1 MKIFDEHH
9 EMFRQAV
16 RAFVQKE
23 VEPHVEEWEE
33 AGQIPKSIWPRM
45 GALGFLGV
53 EYDEK
58 YGGAGADVL
67 TTAVLCEEMARSRC
81 ASLAMAVG
89 VHTDMA
95 SPHLYWTGSEALK
108 ERYLPAICRGEAL
121 TAIAVTE
128 PGGGSDV
135 AAIRTRAVRDGDHY
149 VLNGSKMFI
158 TNGVMADLYFVAARI
173 QEERPVATGPLAT
186 GPLATGPLATGPLAT
201 GPLTTGPLTLPS
213 PQGGEGRKRHRGI
226 SMFLVERTTP
236 GFSVSRKLDK
246 MGNRASDTAELAFQ
260 DMRVPAANLLG
271 QEGGGFYEV
280 MRVFQRER
288 LVAGLH
294 AVAGCERALE
304 DTIAYVQQRQAFDGP
319 LSGKQ
324 VIRHRIADLATLI
337 EAGRWL
343 TYAACLKFRDREEAV
358 KEISMVK
365 LFTAEMAQKV
375 AYDCVQLHGGYGY
388 MREYPVERFFRDI
401 RLMTIGGGTSE
412 IMKEIIAKQM
422 AL

>member
-1 MKIFDEHH
+1 MKIFNEQH

-16 RAFVQKE
+16 RSFVERE
-23 VEPHVEEWEE
+23 VEPHIDEWEE

-58 YGGAGADVL
+58 YGGGGADFL
-67 TTAVLCEEMARSRC
+67 TTAVLCEEAARSRC
-81 ASLAMAVG
+81 AAFAMALG
-89 VHTDMA
+89 VQTDMA

-108 ERYLPAICRGEAL
+108 EKYLPGICRGESL

-135 AAIRTRAVRDGDHY
+135 AAIRTRAALDGADY

-158 TNGVMADLYFVAARI
+158 TNGVMADIFFVAARI
-173 QEERPVATGPLAT
+173 ESGDSE
-186 GPLATGPLATGPLAT
+186 
-201 GPLTTGPLTLPS
+201 
-213 PQGGEGRKRHRGI
+213 KRHKGI
-226 SMFLVERTTP
+226 SMFLVERNSP
-236 GFSVSRKLDK
+236 GFTVSRKLDK
-246 MGNRASDTAELAFQ
+246 MGNRASDTAELAFEN
-260 DMRVPAANLLG
+260 MRVPVGNLLG
-271 QEGGGFYEV
+271 REGVGFYEV

-294 AVAGCERALE
+294 AVAGCSRALE
-304 DTIAYVQQRQAFDGP
+304 DTIAYVKQRHAFDGP

-324 VIRHRIADLATLI
+324 VVRHKLADLATLI
-337 EAGRWL
+337 EAARWL
-343 TYAACLKFRDREEAV
+343 TYAACLKFQAGEDAV

-365 LFTAEMAQKV
+365 LFAGEMAQKV

-388 MREYPVERFFRDI
+388 MREYPIERFFRDI
-401 RLMTIGGGTSE
+401 RLMTIGGGTTE

-422 AL
+422 EL

>member
-1 MKIFDEHH
+1 VTIFDEHH

-16 RAFVQKE
+16 RSFVDKE
-23 VEPHVEEWEE
+23 VAPHIEAWEE
-33 AGQIPKSIWPRM
+33 AGEIPKSIWPRM
-45 GALGFLGV
+45 GQLGFLGV

-58 YGGAGADVL
+58 YGGGGADFL

-135 AAIRTRAVRDGDHY
+135 AAIKTRAVRDGDHF

-158 TNGVMADLYFVAARI
+158 TNGVLADLYFVAARI
-173 QEERPVATGPLAT
+173 EAGDAAR
-186 GPLATGPLATGPLAT
+186 
-201 GPLTTGPLTLPS
+201 
-213 PQGGEGRKRHRGI
+213 RHRGI
-226 SMFLVERTTP
+226 SMFLVERATP
-236 GFSVSRKLDK
+236 GFVVSRKLEK

-260 DMRVPAANLLG
+260 DMRVPADHLLG
-271 QEGGGFYEV
+271 REGQGFYEV
-280 MRVFQRER
+280 MRIFQRER

-294 AVAGCERALE
+294 AVAGCQRALA
-304 DTIAYVQQRQAFDGP
+304 DTMAYVRERHAFGGP
-319 LSGKQ
+319 LSDKQ
-324 VIRHRIADLATLI
+324 VVRHKIADLATLI

-343 TYAACLKFRDREEAV
+343 TYAACQRFARREEAV

-365 LFTAEMAQKV
+365 LFTGEMAQRV

-388 MREYPVERFFRDI
+388 MREYPIERFYRDI

-412 IMKEIIAKQM
+412 IMKDIIAKQL

>member
-1 MKIFDEHH
+1 MKIFDEQHD
-9 EMFRQAV
+9 MFRQAV

-23 VEPHVEEWEE
+23 VEPHIDEWEQ

-45 GALGFLGV
+45 GELGFLGV

-58 YGGAGADVL
+58 YGGAGADLL

-108 ERYLPAICRGEAL
+108 TKYLPAMCRGELL

-158 TNGVMADLYFVAARI
+158 TNGATADVFFVAARV
-173 QEERPVATGPLAT
+173 EAGSAD
-186 GPLATGPLATGPLAT
+186 
-201 GPLTTGPLTLPS
+201 
-213 PQGGEGRKRHRGI
+213 KRHRGI
-226 SMFLVERTTP
+226 SMFLVERDTP
-236 GFSVSRKLDK
+236 GFTVSRTLDK
-246 MGNRASDTAELAFQ
+246 MGMRASDTAELAFQ
-260 DMRVPAANLLG
+260 DLRVPADHLLG
-271 QEGGGFYEV
+271 REGVGFYEV

-294 AVAGCERALE
+294 AIGMADRALD
-304 DTIAYVQQRQAFDGP
+304 DTMAYVRERQAFGAP
-319 LSGKQ
+319 LSDKQ
-324 VIRHRIADLATLI
+324 VVRHKLADCATQL
-337 EAGRWL
+337 EAARAL
-343 TYAACLKFRDREEAV
+343 TYAACLKYEAGEDAIR
-358 KEISMVK
+358 EISMVK
-365 LFTAEMAQKV
+365 LFTAEMVNRV

-388 MREYPVERFFRDI
+388 MREYPIERFARDA
-401 RLMTIGGGTSE
+401 RLLPIGGGTSE
-412 IMKEIIAKQM
+412 IMREIIAKH
-422 AL
+422 LPL

>member
-1 MKIFDEHH
+1 VKIFEPHH

-23 VEPHVEEWEE
+23 VEPHVEEWEQ
-33 AGQIPKSIWPRM
+33 AGEIPKAIWPRM

-67 TTAVLCEEMARSRC
+67 TTAVLCEEMARARC

-108 ERYLPAICRGEAL
+108 EKYLPAICRGEAL

-149 VLNGSKMFI
+149 VLDGSKMFI
-158 TNGVMADLYFVAARI
+158 TNGVLADLYFVAARI
-173 QEERPVATGPLAT
+173 QD
-186 GPLATGPLATGPLAT
+186 
-201 GPLTTGPLTLPS
+201 PLTTRPLTLPS
-213 PQGGEGRKRHRGI
+213 PQRGEGGRRHRGI
-226 SMFLVERTTP
+226 SMFLVERNTP
-236 GFSVSRKLDK
+236 GFTVSRKLDK
-246 MGNRASDTAELAFQ
+246 MGNRASDTAELAFEG
-260 DMRVPAANLLG
+260 MRVPAENLLG
-271 QEGGGFYEV
+271 AEGKGFYEV

-304 DTIAYVQQRQAFDGP
+304 DTIAYVQQRHAFDEP
-319 LSGKQ
+319 LAKKQ
-324 VIRHRIADLATLI
+324 VVRHKLADLA

-343 TYAACLKFRDREEAV
+343 TYAACLKYRDREEAV

-388 MREYPVERFFRDI
+388 MREYPIERFFRDI

-422 AL
+422 AI

>member
-1 MKIFDEHH
+1 VKVFDEHH

-23 VEPHVEEWEE
+23 VEPHVEEWEQ
-33 AGQIPKSIWPRM
+33 AGEIPKSIWPRM

-67 TTAVLCEEMARSRC
+67 TTAVLCEEMARARC

-108 ERYLPAICRGEAL
+108 EKYLPRICRGEAL

-149 VLNGSKMFI
+149 VLDGSKMFI
-158 TNGVMADLYFVAARI
+158 TNGVLADIYFVAARI
-173 QEERPVATGPLAT
+173 QDQ
-186 GPLATGPLATGPLAT
+186 
-201 GPLTTGPLTLPS
+201 PLTTKPLTLPS
-213 PQGGEGRKRHRGI
+213 PQRGEGKRHRGI
-226 SMFLVERTTP
+226 SMFLVERNTP
-236 GFSVSRKLDK
+236 GFTVSRKLDK
-246 MGNRASDTAELAFQ
+246 MGNRASDTAELAFEG
-260 DMRVPAANLLG
+260 MRVPAENLLG
-271 QEGGGFYEV
+271 AEGKGFYEV

-304 DTIAYVQQRQAFDGP
+304 DTIAYVQQRHAFDEP
-319 LSGKQ
+319 LSKKQ
-324 VIRHRIADLATLI
+324 VVRHKLADLATLI

-343 TYAACLKFRDREEAV
+343 TYAAWLKFRDREEAV

-388 MREYPVERFFRDI
+388 MREYPIERFFRDI

-422 AL
+422 SI

>member
-1 MKIFDEHH
+1 MKIFEPHH

-23 VEPHVEEWEE
+23 VEPHVEAWEQ
-33 AGQIPKSIWPRM
+33 AGEIPKSIWPRM

-67 TTAVLCEEMARSRC
+67 TTAVLCEEMARARC

-108 ERYLPAICRGEAL
+108 EKYLPAICRGEAL

-149 VLNGSKMFI
+149 VLDGSKMFI
-158 TNGVMADLYFVAARI
+158 TNGVLADIYFVAARI
-173 QEERPVATGPLAT
+173 G
-186 GPLATGPLATGPLAT
+186 
-201 GPLTTGPLTLPS
+201 
-213 PQGGEGRKRHRGI
+213 QGAGDRRHRGI
-226 SMFLVERTTP
+226 SMFLVERSTP
-236 GFSVSRKLDK
+236 GFTVSRKLDK
-246 MGNRASDTAELAFQ
+246 MGNRASDTAELAFEG
-260 DMRVPAANLLG
+260 MRVPAENLLG
-271 QEGGGFYEV
+271 AEGKGFYEV

-304 DTIAYVQQRQAFDGP
+304 DTIAYVQQRHAFDEP
-319 LSGKQ
+319 LARKQ
-324 VIRHRIADLATLI
+324 VVRHKLADLATLI

-388 MREYPVERFFRDI
+388 MREYPIERFFRDI

-422 AL
+422 AI

>member
-9 EMFRQAV
+9 DMFRQTV

-23 VEPHVEEWEE
+23 VEPHVEAWEE

-45 GALGFLGV
+45 GELGFLGV

-67 TTAVLCEEMARSRC
+67 TTAVLCEEMARARC

-135 AAIRTRAVRDGDHY
+135 AAIRTRAVRDGDPLRAERVEDVHHQRGDG
-149 VLNGSKMFI
+149 GSLLR
-158 TNGVMADLYFVAARI
+158 GRADPGDR
-173 QEERPVATGPLAT
+173 
-186 GPLATGPLATGPLAT
+186 
-201 GPLTTGPLTLPS
+201 LTLPS
-213 PQGGEGRKRHRGI
+213 PQGGEGSKRHRGI
-226 SMFLVERTTP
+226 SMFLVERSTP

-260 DMRVPAANLLG
+260 DMRVPAENLLG

-324 VIRHRIADLATLI
+324 VIRHRIADMATLI

-343 TYAACLKFRDREEAV
+343 TYAACVKFRDREDAV

-375 AYDCVQLHGGYGY
+375 AYECVQLHGGYGY
-388 MREYPVERFFRDI
+388 MREYPIERFFRDI
-401 RLMTIGGGTSE
+401 RLLTIGGGTSE

>member
-9 EMFRQAV
+9 DMFRQAV

-45 GALGFLGV
+45 GALGLLGV

-67 TTAVLCEEMARSRC
+67 TTAVLCEEMARARC

-135 AAIRTRAVRDGDHY
+135 AAIRTRAVRDGGHY

-173 QEERPVATGPLAT
+173 QAS
-186 GPLATGPLATGPLAT
+186 
-201 GPLTTGPLTLPS
+201 S
-213 PQGGEGRKRHRGI
+213 PQEGEGKKRHRGI
-226 SMFLVERTTP
+226 
-236 GFSVSRKLDK
+236 
-246 MGNRASDTAELAFQ
+246 
-260 DMRVPAANLLG
+260 
-271 QEGGGFYEV
+271 
-280 MRVFQRER
+280 
-288 LVAGLH
+288 
-294 AVAGCERALE
+294 
-304 DTIAYVQQRQAFDGP
+304 
-319 LSGKQ
+319 
-324 VIRHRIADLATLI
+324 
-337 EAGRWL
+337 
-343 TYAACLKFRDREEAV
+343 
-358 KEISMVK
+358 
-365 LFTAEMAQKV
+365 
-375 AYDCVQLHGGYGY
+375 
-388 MREYPVERFFRDI
+388 
-401 RLMTIGGGTSE
+401 
-412 IMKEIIAKQM
+412 
-422 AL
+422 

>member
-1 MKIFDEHH
+1 MKIFEDHH

-23 VEPHVEEWEE
+23 VEPHVEAWED

-45 GALGFLGV
+45 GELGFLGV

-67 TTAVLCEEMARSRC
+67 TTAVLCEEIARSRC

-108 ERYLPAICRGEAL
+108 AKYLPAICRGEAL

-149 VLNGSKMFI
+149 VLDGSKMFI

-173 QEERPVATGPLAT
+173 TAPSSER
-186 GPLATGPLATGPLAT
+186 
-201 GPLTTGPLTLPS
+201 
-213 PQGGEGRKRHRGI
+213 GEGEKKHRGI
-226 SMFLVERTTP
+226 SMFLVERSTP

-246 MGNRASDTAELAFQ
+246 MGNRASDTAELVFQ
-260 DMRVPAANLLG
+260 EMRVPAEHLLG

-294 AVAGCERALE
+294 TVAGCERALD
-304 DTIAYVQQRQAFDGP
+304 DTIAYVQQRQAFGEP
-319 LSGKQ
+319 LAKKQ
-324 VIRHRIADLATLI
+324 VVRHKIADLATLI
-337 EAGRWL
+337 EAARWL
-343 TYAACLKFRDREEAV
+343 TYAACLKYRDREDAV

-388 MREYPVERFFRDI
+388 MREYPIERFFRDI

-412 IMKEIIAKQM
+412 IMKEIIAKQL

>member
-1 MKIFDEHH
+1 VKIFDEQH
-9 EMFRQAV
+9 EMFRQSV
-16 RAFVQKE
+16 RTFVDKE
-23 VEPHVEEWEE
+23 VAPHIEEWEQ

-58 YGGAGADVL
+58 YGGAGADFL
-67 TTAVLCEEMARSRC
+67 TTAVLCEELARSRSG
-81 ASLAMAVG
+81 SLAMAVG
-89 VHTDMA
+89 VQNDMA

-108 ERYLPAICRGEAL
+108 ERFLPSICRGEYL
-121 TAIAVTE
+121 CAIAVTE

-135 AAIRTRAVRDGDHY
+135 AAIKTRAVRDGEHY

-173 QEERPVATGPLAT
+173 QA
-186 GPLATGPLATGPLAT
+186 
-201 GPLTTGPLTLPS
+201 
-213 PQGGEGRKRHRGI
+213 GEKDKRHTGI
-226 SMFLVERTTP
+226 SMFLVERETP
-236 GFSVSRKLDK
+236 GFVVSRKLDK
-246 MGNRASDTAELAFQ
+246 MGMRASDTAELAFQ
-260 DMRVPAANLLG
+260 DMRVPAENLLG

-280 MRVFQRER
+280 MRIFQRER

-294 AVAGCERALE
+294 ATSGCQRALE
-304 DTIAYVQQRQAFDGP
+304 DTIAYVQGRHAFDGP
-319 LSGKQ
+319 LSEKQ
-324 VIRHRIADLATLI
+324 VVRHKLAELATLI

-343 TYAACLKFRDREEAV
+343 TYAACVKFQNHEDAV
-358 KEISMVK
+358 REISMVK
-365 LFTAEMAQKV
+365 LFTADMAQRV

-388 MREYPVERFFRDI
+388 MREYPIERFFRDY

-422 AL
+422 RL

>member
-1 MKIFDEHH
+1 MKIFEPHH
-9 EMFRQAV
+9 DMFRQAV

-23 VEPHVEEWEE
+23 VEPHVEEWEQ
-33 AGQIPKSIWPRM
+33 AGEIPKAIWPRM

-53 EYDEK
+53 EYDEQ

-67 TTAVLCEEMARSRC
+67 TTAVLCEEMARARC

-108 ERYLPAICRGEAL
+108 EKHLPAICRGEAL

-149 VLNGSKMFI
+149 VLDGSKMFI
-158 TNGVMADLYFVAARI
+158 TNGVLADIYFVAARI
-173 QEERPVATGPLAT
+173 QD
-186 GPLATGPLATGPLAT
+186 
-201 GPLTTGPLTLPS
+201 PLTTRPLTTRPLTLPS
-213 PQGGEGRKRHRGI
+213 PQRGEGGKRHRGI
-226 SMFLVERTTP
+226 SMFLVERNTP
-236 GFSVSRKLDK
+236 GFTVSRKLDK
-246 MGNRASDTAELAFQ
+246 MGNRASDTAELAFAG
-260 DMRVPAANLLG
+260 MRVPAENLLG
-271 QEGGGFYEV
+271 TEGKGFYEV

-304 DTIAYVQQRQAFDGP
+304 DTIAYVQQRHAFDEP
-319 LSGKQ
+319 LSKKQ
-324 VIRHRIADLATLI
+324 VVRHKLADLATLI

-388 MREYPVERFFRDI
+388 MREYPIERFFRDI

-422 AL
+422 AI

>member
-1 MKIFDEHH
+1 MKIFNEQH

-16 RAFVQKE
+16 RSFVQKE
-23 VEPHVEEWEE
+23 VEPHVDGWEE

-58 YGGAGADVL
+58 YGGGGADFL
-67 TTAVLCEEMARSRC
+67 TTAVLCEEAARSRC
-81 ASLAMAVG
+81 AAFAMALG

-108 ERYLPAICRGEAL
+108 DKYLPGICRGEQL

-135 AAIRTRAVRDGDHY
+135 AAIRTRAARDGDSY

-158 TNGVMADLYFVAARI
+158 TNGVMADVFFVAARI
-173 QEERPVATGPLAT
+173 ESGDS
-186 GPLATGPLATGPLAT
+186 G
-201 GPLTTGPLTLPS
+201 
-213 PQGGEGRKRHRGI
+213 KRHKGI
-226 SMFLVERTTP
+226 SMFLVERNTP
-236 GFSVSRKLDK
+236 GFTVSRKLDK

-260 DMRVPAANLLG
+260 DMRVPAGNLLG
-271 QEGGGFYEV
+271 REGVGFYEV

-294 AVAGCERALE
+294 AAAGCERALE
-304 DTIAYVQQRQAFDGP
+304 DTIAYVKQRHAFDGP
-319 LSGKQ
+319 LSEKQ
-324 VIRHRIADLATLI
+324 VVRHKLADLATLI
-337 EAGRWL
+337 EASRCL
-343 TYAACLKFRDREEAV
+343 TYAACLKFQAGQDAV

-365 LFTAEMAQKV
+365 LFSGEMAQKV

-388 MREYPVERFFRDI
+388 MREYAIERFFRDI
-401 RLMTIGGGTSE
+401 RLLTIGGGTSE

-422 AL
+422 EL

>member
-1 MKIFDEHH
+1 VKIFDEHH
-9 EMFRQAV
+9 QMFRQAV

-33 AGQIPKSIWPRM
+33 AGEIPKAIWPRM

-58 YGGAGADVL
+58 YGGAGADLL
-67 TTAVLCEEMARSRC
+67 TTVVLCEEMARARC

-149 VLNGSKMFI
+149 VLDGSKMFI
-158 TNGVMADLYFVAARI
+158 TNGVLADLYFVAARI
-173 QEERPVATGPLAT
+173 QEA
-186 GPLATGPLATGPLAT
+186 
-201 GPLTTGPLTLPS
+201 PLTLPS
-213 PQGGEGRKRHRGI
+213 PPGGEGERRHRGI
-226 SMFLVERTTP
+226 SMFLVERNTP
-236 GFSVSRKLDK
+236 GFTVSRKLDK
-246 MGNRASDTAELAFQ
+246 MGNRASDTAELVFQ
-260 DMRVPAANLLG
+260 SMRVPAGNLLG
-271 QEGGGFYEV
+271 AEGKGFYEV

-304 DTIAYVQQRQAFDGP
+304 DTIAYVQQRHAFDEP
-319 LSGKQ
+319 LSRKQ
-324 VIRHRIADLATLI
+324 VVRHKLADLATLI

-343 TYAACLKFRDREEAV
+343 TYAACLKFRDHEDAV

-365 LFTAEMAQKV
+365 LFTAEMAQQV

-388 MREYPVERFFRDI
+388 MREYPIERFFRDI

-422 AL
+422 AI

>member
-23 VEPHVEEWEE
+23 VEPHVEAWEE
-33 AGQIPKSIWPRM
+33 AGEIPKSIWPRM

-67 TTAVLCEEMARSRC
+67 TTAVLCEEMARARC

-108 ERYLPAICRGEAL
+108 EKYLPAICRGEAL

-149 VLNGSKMFI
+149 VLDGSKMFI
-158 TNGVMADLYFVAARI
+158 TNGVLADLYFVAARI
-173 QEERPVATGPLAT
+173 QDSSAREE
-186 GPLATGPLATGPLAT
+186 
-201 GPLTTGPLTLPS
+201 
-213 PQGGEGRKRHRGI
+213 GGRHRGI
-226 SMFLVERTTP
+226 SMFLVERNTP
-236 GFSVSRKLDK
+236 GFTVSRKLDK
-246 MGNRASDTAELAFQ
+246 MGNRASDTAELAFEG
-260 DMRVPAANLLG
+260 MRVPAGNLLG
-271 QEGGGFYEV
+271 TEGKGFYEV

-304 DTIAYVQQRQAFDGP
+304 DTIAYVQQRHAFDEP
-319 LSGKQ
+319 LAKKQ
-324 VIRHRIADLATLI
+324 VVRHKLADLATLI

-388 MREYPVERFFRDI
+388 MREYPIERFFRDI

>member
-1 MKIFDEHH
+1 MKIFSEQH

-16 RAFVQKE
+16 RSFVEKE
-23 VEPHVEEWEE
+23 VEPHVDEWEE

-58 YGGAGADVL
+58 YGGGGADFL
-67 TTAVLCEEMARSRC
+67 TTAVLCEEAARSRC
-81 ASLAMAVG
+81 AAFAMALG

-108 ERYLPAICRGEAL
+108 EKYLPGICRGEKL

-135 AAIRTRAVRDGDHY
+135 AAIRTRALRDGGDY
-149 VLNGSKMFI
+149 LLNGSKMFI
-158 TNGVMADLYFVAARI
+158 TNGVMADIFFVAARI
-173 QEERPVATGPLAT
+173 ESGEREKRDP
-186 GPLATGPLATGPLAT
+186 
-201 GPLTTGPLTLPS
+201 
-213 PQGGEGRKRHRGI
+213 EGKRHRGI
-226 SMFLVERTTP
+226 SMFLVERSTA
-236 GFSVSRKLDK
+236 GFTVSRKLDK

-260 DMRVPAANLLG
+260 DMRVPAENLLG
-271 QEGGGFYEV
+271 REGVGFYEV

-294 AVAGCERALE
+294 AVAGCARALE
-304 DTIAYVQQRQAFDGP
+304 DTIAYVKQRHAFDGP

-324 VIRHRIADLATLI
+324 VVRHKLADLATLI
-337 EAGRWL
+337 EAARWL
-343 TYAACLKFRDREEAV
+343 TYAACLKFQGGEEVV

-365 LFTAEMAQKV
+365 LFAGEMAQKV

-388 MREYPVERFFRDI
+388 MREYPIERFFRDI
-401 RLMTIGGGTSE
+401 RLLTIGGGTSE

-422 AL
+422 EL